1 MCANMHEPSAA
12 NSPQRLDRLGGDAV
26 HGHKSD
32 GMGILSELRYPTR
45 WHSQVVIAVLTL
57 SFFIVLAMVAISG
70 IQVYRIL
77 SPPQSHSE
85 IDLQTF
91 PGHPEKLSY
100 AVAGEGPRDGW
111 FFPGLKSAPTVML
124 CPAYQSSRGE
134 LLTLASALQ
143 EHQYNVFLFDFS
155 GQGASDGHST
165 LGFREVAELRAAMDA
180 VARRGDVDVGRF
192 GLWGV
197 NLGGYVAL
205 AEAVEDTRARAVAVE
220 SPYDHPEQ
228 MAGILVARSG
238 LGSLPLITRLVQW
251 EFRWLNYPYRKL
263 PPLRERI
270 KKLAGVAQLYLE
282 SSDDPALAESTTEIF
297 RNSPGPRELVSLAHG
312 NYAGMLDD
320 EKHNYENRIVSF
332 FLANLSPV
340 ESSSANATVRH

>member
-1 MCANMHEPSAA
+1 
-12 NSPQRLDRLGGDAV
+12 
-26 HGHKSD
+26 
-32 GMGILSELRYPTR
+32 MGILSELRYPTK
-45 WHSQVVIAVLTL
+45 WHTQVAIAVLTL
-57 SFFIVLAMVAISG
+57 SFFIVLAAVAISG
-70 IQVYRIL
+70 IQVYRIVT
-77 SPPQSHSE
+77 PPQSHSE

-100 AVAGEGPRDGW
+100 TVAGEGPRDGW

-124 CPAYQSSRGE
+124 CQAYQSSRGE

-155 GQGASDGHST
+155 GQGSSVGRST
-165 LGFREVAELRAAMDA
+165 LGFQEVAELRAAMDT
-180 VARRGDVDVGRF
+180 VAKRGDVDVGRF

-205 AEAVEDTRARAVAVE
+205 AEAVNDPRVRAIAVE
-220 SPYDHPEQ
+220 SPYDHPRQ
-228 MAGILVARSG
+228 MARILVARSG
-238 LGSLPLITRLVQW
+238 LGSLPLISRMVQW
-251 EFRWLNYPYRKL
+251 EFRWLNYQYRKL
-263 PPLRERI
+263 PPLGERI

-297 RNSPGPRELVSLAHG
+297 HSSPEPHELVSLAHG

-332 FLANLSPV
+332 FLLNLPPVDSSP
-340 ESSSANATVRH
+340 ANAAARH